1 MSGILSQLPLYLI
14 SLPIALLAL
23 SLHEASHGYM
33 AYKLGDPTAY
43 NLGRLT
49 LNPLKHLDPIGVL
62 CMVLFR
68 IGWANPVPVS
78 TRNFKKPRRDMALTA
93 AAGPLSNLL
102 SAVVFAAL
110 LRLDI
115 FLVETFCEE
124 GMNSVLSF
132 LMLGSGNVPM
142 SIKCVAV
149 LTYMLFIG
157 VVLNISLAI
166 FNLLPI
172 PPFDGSRIA
181 HVFLPPKIY
190 FGIMRYERYIMLAI
204 LVLFL
209 IFPMTWL
216 STATGL
222 LANLILTVFG
232 LNGDNMATRELYVL
246 IRYIEVALSL

>member
-1 MSGILSQLPLYLI
+1 
-14 SLPIALLAL
+14 
-23 SLHEASHGYM
+23 
-33 AYKLGDPTAY
+33 
-43 NLGRLT
+43 
-49 LNPLKHLDPIGVL
+49 
-62 CMVLFR
+62 
-68 IGWANPVPVS
+68 
-78 TRNFKKPRRDMALTA
+78 MALTA

-216 STATGL
+216 STATGW

>member
-1 MSGILSQLPLYLI
+1 MSGILAQIPLYLI

-23 SLHEASHGYM
+23 SVHEASHGYV

-49 LNPLKHLDPIGVL
+49 LNPVKHLDPFGVL

-68 IGWANPVPVS
+68 IGWAKPVPIS
-78 TRNFKKPRRDMALTA
+78 TRNFKKPRRDMALSA
-93 AAGPLSNLL
+93 AAGPLSNLF
-102 SAVVFAAL
+102 SAIIFAGL

-115 FLVETFCEE
+115 FLIDRFCYE
-124 GMNSVLSF
+124 GMNSILGF
-132 LMLGSGNVPM
+132 LTFGSGNVPM
-142 SIKCVAV
+142 SIKCLAV

-166 FNLLPI
+166 FNLIPI

-181 HVFLPPKIY
+181 HVFLPPKLY

-204 LVLFL
+204 LVFFL
-209 IFPMTWL
+209 VFPMTWL
-216 STATGL
+216 SSATGW

-232 LNGDNMATRELYVL
+232 LNGDNMATRELYIL
-246 IRYIEVALSL
+246 IQYIEIALSL